1 MINNITL
8 RLQLVNN
15 QNDIKVE
22 ISDEHR
28 KTKDKPEFNDN
39 KVINMTAL

>member
-8 RLQLVNN
+8 QLQLVNN

-22 ISDEHR
+22 ISDEQ
-28 KTKDKPEFNDN
+28 KN
-39 KVINMTAL
+39 KRQTGV